1 LKSTSSQTCAPPRLR
16 VRHRMRLCCLV
27 ESMSI
32 GAVAEQLGVATST
45 LRWWEKQGLISPRD
59 RRVGRRYYNHAEV
72 RRLAII
78 QFLQEAGLMSL
89 DDIATLL
96 AGRNDDQDWH
106 DVVHNRIDSISVQ
119 IEQLT
124 AAKAYLEHTLLCHRD
139 NFATEC
145 PYLRN
150 DIDARLARKRG
161 KKQPRTTETT
171 RRPPGLAGQERA

>member
-1 LKSTSSQTCAPPRLR
+1 
-16 VRHRMRLCCLV
+16 MRLCGLV

-72 RRLAII
+72 RRLATI
-78 QFLQEAGLMSL
+78 QFLQETGLMSL
-89 DDIATLL
+89 ADIAALL
-96 AGRNDDQDWH
+96 AERNDNQDWQE
-106 DVVHNRIDSISVQ
+106 VVHARIDSISIQ

-124 AAKAYLEHTLLCHRD
+124 AAKAYLEHALRCHRD

-145 PYLRN
+145 PHLRN

-161 KKQPRTTETT
+161 KQQSRTAETG
-171 RRPPGLAGQERA
+171 RRSPGLAGHERA